1 MIARCARLPSRPG
14 LAGAAKDRSRC
25 IRPVMHF
32 YSAKPMHFYSGV
44 DRRTESAF
52 RREFTAVREEPRMP
66 DEEID
71 EREQVLQYA
80 ARLQGLSLLR
90 TGDTFA
96 LVEYKI
102 TGATLDEIAAFLTA
116 HRSPVIEI
124 RRVEEHRRADLRA
137 MLKAERALL
146 VEFEE
151 KKRAAG
157 DRNSD
162 PEAIAAALAEI
173 RRRITEMQK
182 ADEPDASS
190 VTRRTQ

>member
-1 MIARCARLPSRPG
+1 
-14 LAGAAKDRSRC
+14 
-25 IRPVMHF
+25 
-32 YSAKPMHFYSGV
+32 
-44 DRRTESAF
+44 
-52 RREFTAVREEPRMP
+52 MP

-102 TGATLDEIAAFLTA
+102 NGATLDEIAAFLTA
-116 HRSPVIEI
+116 DRSPVVDN
-124 RRVEEHRRADLRA
+124 RGVEEHRRADLRA

-162 PEAIAAALAEI
+162 PEAIAAALA
-173 RRRITEMQK
+173 
-182 ADEPDASS
+182 
-190 VTRRTQ
+190 

>member
-1 MIARCARLPSRPG
+1 
-14 LAGAAKDRSRC
+14 
-25 IRPVMHF
+25 
-32 YSAKPMHFYSGV
+32 
-44 DRRTESAF
+44 
-52 RREFTAVREEPRMP
+52 MP

-80 ARLQGLSLLR
+80 ARLQGLSLVR
-90 TGDTFA
+90 TGDAFA

-116 HRSPVIEI
+116 DRSPVAEN
-124 RRVEEHRRADLRA
+124 RGVEEHRRADLRA

-151 KKRAAG
+151 KKRTAG

-173 RRRITEMQK
+173 RRRIIEIQK
-182 ADEPDASS
+182 ADEPDALS